1 MDIRIPSN
9 QIVKSKYT
17 IGKEYMYKDTYRE
30 YQGYYYELNN
40 KLFTGKEFD
49 SNAPELI
56 LIPKNNNVPSGFN
69 ILLTKA
75 STYAYGKIS
84 GTKLNNTKL
93 PSIQPSLLISNIKYL
108 AKENNSFPLKIIFIS
123 EDIYNENLQNNIL
136 YSFTK
141 VYFSYQSGWV
151 ITDQNRKDIPE
162 IDLFLIGQV
171 SNEGLGN

>member
-1 MDIRIPSN
+1 MAIRIPSN

-17 IGKEYMYKDTYRE
+17 IGKEYMYKDTYRG

-40 KLFTGKEFD
+40 KLFIGKEFN

-56 LIPKNNNVPSGFN
+56 LIPKNNNIPSGFN
-69 ILLTKA
+69 SLLTKA
-75 STYAYGKIS
+75 STYVYGKIS

-93 PSIQPSLLISNIKYL
+93 PSIQPLLLVSDVKYL

-123 EDIYNENLQNNIL
+123 KDIYNENINKNVL
-136 YSFTK
+136 YSFT
-141 VYFSYQSGWV
+141 FLDFDEEWGFD

-162 IDLFLIGQV
+162 IDLFLKEYAQ
-171 SNEGLGN
+171 NPE